1 MKIVKLRPSQ
11 RVRDRWLAFLE
22 DGAILRLGSGEVAA
36 FGLYAGMEL
45 SPELLERLNAAARQG
60 RVRDKALDLIAARP
74 LSRKELAD
82 TLTARPRDRG
92 KAAAATEEEA
102 AAAADWLE
110 EMGYLN
116 DADYARRVVEH
127 YSARGCGPAKL
138 RDELYRRGVPRDCWD
153 DALAA
158 QEPPEGAIDA
168 LLQKKLRGADPS
180 DPRALKRAADA
191 LARRGYRWEEIQE
204 GLERYRALSE

>member
-82 TLTARPRDRG
+82 KLTARPRDRE
-92 KAAAATEEEA
+92 KAAAATAEEA

-110 EMGYLN
+110 ETGYLN

-168 LLQKKLRGADPS
+168 LLQKRLRGADPS

>member
-74 LSRKELAD
+74 LSRKELTD
-82 TLTARPRDRG
+82 KLTARPRDRE
-92 KAAAATEEEA
+92 KAAATAEEA

-110 EMGYLN
+110 EMGYLD

-138 RDELYRRGVPRDCWD
+138 RDELYRRGVPRDRWD

-168 LLQKKLRGADPS
+168 LLQKRLRGADPS

>member
-74 LSRKELAD
+74 LSRKELTD
-82 TLTARPRDRG
+82 TLPARPWDRET
-92 KAAAATEEEA
+92 AAATAEAA

-110 EMGYLN
+110 EMGYLD

-168 LLQKKLRGADPS
+168 LLQKRLRGADPS

>member
-74 LSRKELAD
+74 LSRKEL
-82 TLTARPRDRG
+82 TYKLTARPRDR
-92 KAAAATEEEA
+92 
-102 AAAADWLE
+102 
-110 EMGYLN
+110 
-116 DADYARRVVEH
+116 
-127 YSARGCGPAKL
+127 
-138 RDELYRRGVPRDCWD
+138 
-153 DALAA
+153 
-158 QEPPEGAIDA
+158 
-168 LLQKKLRGADPS
+168 
-180 DPRALKRAADA
+180 
-191 LARRGYRWEEIQE
+191 
-204 GLERYRALSE
+204 

>member
-1 MKIVKLRPSQ
+1 
-11 RVRDRWLAFLE
+11 
-22 DGAILRLGSGEVAA
+22 
-36 FGLYAGMEL
+36 
-45 SPELLERLNAAARQG
+45 
-60 RVRDKALDLIAARP
+60 
-74 LSRKELAD
+74 
-82 TLTARPRDRG
+82 
-92 KAAAATEEEA
+92 
-102 AAAADWLE
+102 
-110 EMGYLN
+110 MGYLN

-168 LLQKKLRGADPS
+168 LLQKRLRGADPS

>member
-82 TLTARPRDRG
+82 KLTARPRDRE
-92 KAAAATEEEA
+92 KAAAATAEEA

-116 DADYARRVVEH
+116 DADYARRMVEH

-168 LLQKKLRGADPS
+168 LLQKRLRGADPS

>member
-82 TLTARPRDRG
+82 KLTARPRDRE
-92 KAAAATEEEA
+92 KAAAATAEEA

-110 EMGYLN
+110 EMGYLD

-168 LLQKKLRGADPS
+168 LLQKRLRGADPS

>member
-74 LSRKELAD
+74 LSRKELTD
-82 TLTARPRDRG
+82 KLTARPRDRE
-92 KAAAATEEEA
+92 KAAATAEEA

-110 EMGYLN
+110 EMGYLD

-168 LLQKKLRGADPS
+168 LLQKRLRGADPS

>member
-74 LSRKELAD
+74 LSRKELTD
-82 TLTARPRDRG
+82 KLTARPRDRE
-92 KAAAATEEEA
+92 KAAATAEEA

-110 EMGYLN
+110 EMGYLD

-168 LLQKKLRGADPS
+168 LLQKRLRGADPS

-191 LARRGYRWEEIQE
+191 LAQRGYRWEEIQE

>member
-11 RVRDRWLAFLE
+11 RVWDRWLAFLE

-74 LSRKELAD
+74 LSRKELTD
-82 TLTARPRDRG
+82 KLTARPRDRE
-92 KAAAATEEEA
+92 KAAATAEEA

-110 EMGYLN
+110 EMGYLD

-168 LLQKKLRGADPS
+168 LLQKRLRGADPS

>member
-74 LSRKELAD
+74 LSRKELTD
-82 TLTARPRDRG
+82 KLTARPRDRE
-92 KAAAATEEEA
+92 KAAAATAEEA

-110 EMGYLN
+110 EMGYLD

>member
-11 RVRDRWLAFLE
+11 RVWDRWLAFLE

-74 LSRKELAD
+74 LSRKELTD
-82 TLTARPRDRG
+82 KLTARPRDRE
-92 KAAAATEEEA
+92 KAAATAEEA

-110 EMGYLN
+110 EMGYLD

>member
-1 MKIVKLRPSQ
+1 
-11 RVRDRWLAFLE
+11 
-22 DGAILRLGSGEVAA
+22 
-36 FGLYAGMEL
+36 
-45 SPELLERLNAAARQG
+45 
-60 RVRDKALDLIAARP
+60 
-74 LSRKELAD
+74 
-82 TLTARPRDRG
+82 
-92 KAAAATEEEA
+92 
-102 AAAADWLE
+102 
-110 EMGYLN
+110 MGYLD

-180 DPRALKRAADA
+180 DPGR
-191 LARRGYRWEEIQE
+191 
-204 GLERYRALSE
+204 

>member
-74 LSRKELAD
+74 LSRKELTD
-82 TLTARPRDRG
+82 KLTARPRDRE
-92 KAAAATEEEA
+92 KAAATAGEA

-110 EMGYLN
+110 EMGYLD

-168 LLQKKLRGADPS
+168 LLQKRLRGADPS

>member
-74 LSRKELAD
+74 LSRKELTD
-82 TLTARPRDRG
+82 KLTARPRDRE
-92 KAAAATEEEA
+92 KAAATAEEA

-110 EMGYLN
+110 EMGYLD

-168 LLQKKLRGADPS
+168 LLQKRLRGADPS
-180 DPRALKRAADA
+180 DPRALNRAADA

>member
-74 LSRKELAD
+74 LSRKELTD
-82 TLTARPRDRG
+82 KLTARPRDRE
-92 KAAAATEEEA
+92 KAAATAEEA

-110 EMGYLN
+110 EMGYLD

>member
-11 RVRDRWLAFLE
+11 RARDRWLAFLE

-82 TLTARPRDRG
+82 KLTARPRDRE

-168 LLQKKLRGADPS
+168 LLQKRLRGADPS

>member
-74 LSRKELAD
+74 LSRKELTD
-82 TLTARPRDRG
+82 KLTARPRDRE
-92 KAAAATEEEA
+92 KAAATAEEA

-110 EMGYLN
+110 EMGYLD

-138 RDELYRRGVPRDCWD
+138 RDELYRRGVLRDCWD

-168 LLQKKLRGADPS
+168 LLQKRLRGADPS

>member
-74 LSRKELAD
+74 LSRKELTD
-82 TLTARPRDRG
+82 KLTARPRDRE
-92 KAAAATEEEA
+92 KAAATAEEA

-110 EMGYLN
+110 EMGYLD

-127 YSARGCGPAKL
+127 
-138 RDELYRRGVPRDCWD
+138 YRRGVPRDCWD

-168 LLQKKLRGADPS
+168 LLQKRLRGADPS

>member
-82 TLTARPRDRG
+82 KLTARPRDRE
-92 KAAAATEEEA
+92 KAAAATAEEA

>member
-74 LSRKELAD
+74 LSRKELTD
-82 TLTARPRDRG
+82 KLTARPRARE
-92 KAAAATEEEA
+92 KAAAPAEEA

-110 EMGYLN
+110 EMGYLD

-168 LLQKKLRGADPS
+168 LLQKRLRGADPS

>member
-11 RVRDRWLAFLE
+11 RARDRWLAFLE
-22 DGAILRLGSGEVAA
+22 DGGILRLGPGEVAA

-82 TLTARPRDRG
+82 KLTARPRDRE

-138 RDELYRRGVPRDCWD
+138 RDELYRRGVPRECWD

>member
-74 LSRKELAD
+74 LSRKELTD
-82 TLTARPRDRG
+82 KLTARPRDRE
-92 KAAAATEEEA
+92 KAAATAEEA

-110 EMGYLN
+110 EMGYLD

-168 LLQKKLRGADPS
+168 LLQKRLRGADPS

-191 LARRGYRWEEIQE
+191 LSRRGYRWEEIQE

>member
-74 LSRKELAD
+74 LSRKELTD
-82 TLTARPRDRG
+82 KLTARPRDRE
-92 KAAAATEEEA
+92 KAAATA
-102 AAAADWLE
+102 
-110 EMGYLN
+110 EMGYLD

-168 LLQKKLRGADPS
+168 LLQKRLRGADPS

>member
-11 RVRDRWLAFLE
+11 RARDRWLAFLE

-74 LSRKELAD
+74 LSRKELTD
-82 TLTARPRDRG
+82 KLTARPRDRE
-92 KAAAATEEEA
+92 KAAATAEEA

-110 EMGYLN
+110 EMGYLD

-168 LLQKKLRGADPS
+168 LLQKRLRGADPS

>member
-45 SPELLERLNAAARQG
+45 SPELLERLSAAARQG

-74 LSRKELAD
+74 LSRKELTD
-82 TLTARPRDRG
+82 KLTARPRDRE
-92 KAAAATEEEA
+92 KAAATAEEA

-110 EMGYLN
+110 EMGYLD

-168 LLQKKLRGADPS
+168 LLQKRLRGADPS

>member
-82 TLTARPRDRG
+82 KLTARPRDRE
-92 KAAAATEEEA
+92 KAAAATAEEA

-168 LLQKKLRGADPS
+168 LLQKRLRGADPS

>member
-45 SPELLERLNAAARQG
+45 SPELLERLSAAARQG

-74 LSRKELAD
+74 LSRKELTD
-82 TLTARPRDRG
+82 KLTARPRDRE
-92 KAAAATEEEA
+92 KAAAATAEEA

-110 EMGYLN
+110 EMGYLD

>member
-45 SPELLERLNAAARQG
+45 SPELLERLSAAARQG

-74 LSRKELAD
+74 LSRKELTD
-82 TLTARPRDRG
+82 KLTARPRDRE
-92 KAAAATEEEA
+92 KAAATAEEA

-110 EMGYLN
+110 EMGYLD

>member
-82 TLTARPRDRG
+82 KLTARPRDRE
-92 KAAAATEEEA
+92 KAAAATAEEA

-127 YSARGCGPAKL
+127 
-138 RDELYRRGVPRDCWD
+138 
-153 DALAA
+153 
-158 QEPPEGAIDA
+158 
-168 LLQKKLRGADPS
+168 
-180 DPRALKRAADA
+180 
-191 LARRGYRWEEIQE
+191 
-204 GLERYRALSE
+204 

>member
-11 RVRDRWLAFLE
+11 RVWDRWLAFLE
-22 DGAILRLGSGEVAA
+22 DGGILRLGPGEVAA

-82 TLTARPRDRG
+82 KLTARPRDRE

-138 RDELYRRGVPRDCWD
+138 RDELYRRGVPRECWD

>member
-74 LSRKELAD
+74 LSRKELTD
-82 TLTARPRDRG
+82 KLTARPRDRE
-92 KAAAATEEEA
+92 KAAAATAEEA

-110 EMGYLN
+110 EMGYLD

-168 LLQKKLRGADPS
+168 LLQKRLRGADPS

>member
-11 RVRDRWLAFLE
+11 RVWDRWLAFLE

-45 SPELLERLNAAARQG
+45 SPELLERLSAAARQG

-74 LSRKELAD
+74 LSRKELTD
-82 TLTARPRDRG
+82 KLTARPRDRE
-92 KAAAATEEEA
+92 KAAATAEEA

-110 EMGYLN
+110 EMGYLD

-138 RDELYRRGVPRDCWD
+138 RDELYRRGVPRDRWD

-168 LLQKKLRGADPS
+168 LLQKRLRGADPS

>member
-82 TLTARPRDRG
+82 KLTARPRDRG

-168 LLQKKLRGADPS
+168 LLQKRLRGADPS

>member
-74 LSRKELAD
+74 LSRKELTD
-82 TLTARPRDRG
+82 KLTARPRDREM
-92 KAAAATEEEA
+92 AAAATAEEA

-110 EMGYLN
+110 EMGYLD

-168 LLQKKLRGADPS
+168 LLQKRLRGADPS